1 MRTLRKNEQRMFYS
15 LFVSN
20 APKYE
25 LDEYGNRIIDSFDD
39 FGNPIYL
46 EVGENEDTYS
56 VPVEFWASIDGNVR
70 QTLMQEF
77 GTINSPNYAQ
87 IVARTGLYDF
97 KVGTLIWKDS
107 EIVYKADGTPDESS
121 ADYDVIGVL
130 DEQVD
135 NTTFYLHKNVK

>member
-1 MRTLRKNEQRMFYS
+1 MFYS

-56 VPVEFWASIDGNVR
+56 APVEFWASIDGNVR

-107 EIVYKADGTPDESS
+107 EIIYKADGTPDESS